1 MSADAVRRA
10 FAHRVRALALEL
22 PGALED
28 DVEALHRSRVAS
40 RRLREILPILDLDEG
55 LADDE
60 APVRP
65 RVRRL
70 TRSLGGVREL
80 DVSLAI
86 LDELAA
92 RHPGLRDV
100 LGAVRLGVA
109 EERRLVREAMIAE
122 ILQTG
127 GLRLPDE
134 LEAISSRIQAGP
146 VARSGRVALLSGR
159 LARRADRLETALR
172 EAGSLY
178 VPERLHAVRIAAKQ
192 LRYAME
198 LVHEFGG
205 VGTRR
210 QTARAKR
217 FQDLLGRL
225 HDLEVLSGR
234 VRQYAWAGRTEH
246 AEHAARLHLAIDREI
261 RECHASY
268 LAGADTLHDVV
279 AACRATIQP
288 RLAIARR
295 RGQRAG
301 GSQ

>member
-40 RRLREILPILDLDEG
+40 RRLREILPVLGVDG
-55 LADDE
+55 ALAGGD
-60 APVRP
+60 APVRS

-80 DVSLAI
+80 DVSLGI

-92 RHPGLRDV
+92 RHPGLSAV
-100 LGAVRLGVA
+100 LAAVRQGVA
-109 EERRLVREAMIAE
+109 EERRVARDAMIAE
-122 ILQTG
+122 VEQIG
-127 GLRLPDE
+127 GLKLPDE
-134 LEAISSRIQAGP
+134 LERLSSRIATGP
-146 VARSGRVALLSGR
+146 AARAARVAALSSR
-159 LARRADRLETALR
+159 LERRADRLETAVDG
-172 EAGSLY
+172 AGSLY
-178 VPERLHAVRIAAKQ
+178 VPERLHEVRIAAKQ
-192 LRYAME
+192 LRYALE
-198 LVHEFGG
+198 LVHEFGS

-210 QTARAKR
+210 QTARVKQ

-225 HDLEVLSGR
+225 HDLEILSSR

-246 AEHAARLHLAIDREI
+246 AEHIGRLHLAIDREI
-261 RECHASY
+261 RECHADY
-268 LAGADTLHDVV
+268 LAGAYRLHDVV

-288 RLAIARR
+288 RLAAARGKGR
-295 RGQRAG
+295 RAG
-301 GSQ
+301 GTP

>member
-1 MSADAVRRA
+1 MSVQAVRRA

-22 PGALED
+22 PAAFGD
-28 DVEALHRSRVAS
+28 DVEALHRTRVAS
-40 RRLREILPILDLDEG
+40 RRLREILPILEIDKG
-55 LADDE
+55 LAAGE

-80 DVSLAI
+80 DVSLGI
-86 LDELAA
+86 LDEFAA
-92 RHPGLRDV
+92 RHPNLGRV
-100 LGAVRLGVA
+100 LEAVRLGLA
-109 EERRLVREAMIAE
+109 EERRRLRDAMIAE
-122 ILQTG
+122 VEQAG

-134 LEAISSRIQAGP
+134 LELLGARIRGGPAARAGRL
-146 VARSGRVALLSGR
+146 AMLSGR
-159 LARRADRLETALR
+159 LARRADRLDTAVH

-192 LRYAME
+192 LRYALE

-210 QTARAKR
+210 QTAKVKR

-225 HDLEVLSGR
+225 HDLDVLSGR

-246 AEHAARLHLAIDREI
+246 AGQAARLHRAIDREI
-261 RECHASY
+261 RECHAAF
-268 LAGADTLHDVV
+268 LAGVDTLHDVV

-288 RLAIARR
+288 RLAAARR
-295 RGQRAG
+295 KGRHAG